1 MRWRIGQKWLV
12 NYVNQYCILQMNVK
26 IVYKHILYLNITRD
40 NARKVLNRK
49 GFKLDRKQQLEAW
62 LKEVLANQTFSLTIA
77 SADASFRRYFR
88 VHLPTEYC
96 GQKTLI
102 AMDAPPPQE
111 DCTPFVK
118 VANLLQ
124 RAGLNAPQVF
134 AQDLQNGFLLLS
146 DLGDDTYLSVL
157 TNESALKLYGDA
169 TDALIKMQLSSQADL
184 CKPSV
189 LPPYDAALLTREMQL
204 FPDWYVAKHLGF
216 SMTAEQQ
223 GWLQQTFDALI
234 ANIVAQCQV
243 MVHRDYHSRNLMICK
258 ENNPGVLDFQDAVH
272 GAITYDLVS
281 LLKDAYIE
289 WDEEQ
294 IIDWA
299 VRYWEKARKVG
310 LPVPNDFSEF
320 YRDFEWMGAQ
330 RHIKVLGIF
339 ARLNHRDGKDNYLKD
354 MPLVMHYLRKVCERY
369 VELRPMLRLLD
380 ALEGRVP
387 RPKYVV

>member
-1 MRWRIGQKWLV
+1 M
-12 NYVNQYCILQMNVK
+12 
-26 IVYKHILYLNITRD
+26 
-40 NARKVLNRK
+40 
-49 GFKLDRKQQLEAW
+49 DRKQQLAAW

-88 VHLPTEYC
+88 VHLATEYC

-111 DCTPFVK
+111 DCTPFVN
-118 VANLLQ
+118 VAKLLQ
-124 RAGLNAPQVF
+124 KAGLNAPHVF

-146 DLGDDTYLSVL
+146 DLGDDTYLSTL
-157 TNESALKLYGDA
+157 TNETALKLYGDA
-169 TDALIKMQLSSQADL
+169 TDALIKMQLASKFEL
-184 CKPSV
+184 TKNNG
-189 LPPYDAALLTREMQL
+189 LPTYDEALLTREMQL
-204 FPDWYVAKHLGF
+204 FPDWYVAKQLGF

-234 ANIVAQCQV
+234 ANTLAQGQV
-243 MVHRDYHSRNLMICK
+243 MVHRDFHSRNLMICK
-258 ENNPGVLDFQDAVH
+258 ENNPGVIDFQDAVY

-281 LLKDAYIE
+281 LLKDAYIG

-299 VRYWEKARKVG
+299 VRYWEKARKAG
-310 LPVPNDFSEF
+310 LSVPNDFSEF

-339 ARLNHRDGKDNYLKD
+339 ARLSHRDGKDSYVKD